1 MVTCPNCGNRQED
14 STKCVKCSTLFTYY
28 TPAQL
33 AQSDAVP
40 GPTPV
45 AKAAGPVASIPDL
58 RGAGSVAH
66 TSAAIPGAEPVPGVF
81 AKVRAVYRAASWVA
95 LAVAIIL
102 FALIFHKS
110 PPPPVAASPEAAHRA
125 EEKIRASQEDDKL
138 GVPHRLQLDGEEL
151 NSFLSQNLAINGRTQ
166 PGSSEAAPTAVAG
179 SPAGS
184 SAPTGSEAQASQTQL
199 PHIDT
204 GAAQPTLEDV
214 QSAVKDVRVDLEG
227 DLVKA
232 YVVFN
237 FHGADLSLEL
247 DGHLR
252 AENGYLHFDPVS
264 GTLGSLPL
272 PTSTLQS
279 AAEHL
284 FDSPENRE
292 KMKLPNNVS
301 GIQVS
306 NGQLVFDYNDH

>member
-1 MVTCPNCGNRQED
+1 MVTCPNCGNQQEGAA
-14 STKCVKCSTLFTYY
+14 KCNRCSTLFAYY

-33 AQSDAVP
+33 KQSDAP
-40 GPTPV
+40 ASAGPSQATPHTPV
-45 AKAAGPVASIPDL
+45 AAAPAPLSAGPAPTLFTRI
-58 RGAGSVAH
+58 R
-66 TSAAIPGAEPVPGVF
+66 T
-81 AKVRAVYRAASWVA
+81 VYRAASWVA
-95 LAVAIIL
+95 LGIAIIL
-102 FALIFHKS
+102 FALVFHKS
-110 PPPPVAASPEAAHRA
+110 PPPTVAATPEAAHRA
-125 EEKIRASQEDDKL
+125 EEKIRASEADDKL

-151 NSFLSQNLAINGRTQ
+151 NSFLNQNLAIKGRTQ
-166 PGSSEAAPTAVAG
+166 PAAPDPGPAPAMAFP
-179 SPAGS
+179 PAGTA
-184 SAPTGSEAQASQTQL
+184 SADSTQTAAPQL
-199 PHIDT
+199 PKFDT
-204 GAAQPTLEDV
+204 GNAAQPTLEEV
-214 QSAVKDVRVDLEG
+214 QSAVKDVHVDLVG

-232 YVVFN
+232 YIVFN

-272 PTSTLQS
+272 PQSTLQS

-301 GIQVS
+301 GIEVS

>member
-1 MVTCPNCGNRQED
+1 MVTCPNCGNQQEGAA
-14 STKCVKCSTLFTYY
+14 KCNRCSTLFAYY

-33 AQSDAVP
+33 QQLDAPASP
-40 GPTPV
+40 GPNQATQHTPV
-45 AKAAGPVASIPDL
+45 AAAPAPLNV
-58 RGAGSVAH
+58 
-66 TSAAIPGAEPVPGVF
+66 VPAPTLF
-81 AKVRAVYRAASWVA
+81 TRIRTVYRAASWVA
-95 LAVAIIL
+95 LGIAIIL
-102 FALIFHKS
+102 FALVFHKS
-110 PPPPVAASPEAAHRA
+110 PPPTVAATPEAAHRA
-125 EEKIRASQEDDKL
+125 EEKIRASEADDKL

-166 PGSSEAAPTAVAG
+166 PAAPDPSSAPVTTPPAGTASADSIPAAAPQLPKFDTG
-179 SPAGS
+179 SPA
-184 SAPTGSEAQASQTQL
+184 
-199 PHIDT
+199 
-204 GAAQPTLEDV
+204 PTLEEV
-214 QSAVKDVRVDLEG
+214 QSAVKDVRVDLVG

-272 PTSTLQS
+272 PQSTLQS

-292 KMKLPNNVS
+292 KMKLPSNVS
-301 GIQVS
+301 GIEVS